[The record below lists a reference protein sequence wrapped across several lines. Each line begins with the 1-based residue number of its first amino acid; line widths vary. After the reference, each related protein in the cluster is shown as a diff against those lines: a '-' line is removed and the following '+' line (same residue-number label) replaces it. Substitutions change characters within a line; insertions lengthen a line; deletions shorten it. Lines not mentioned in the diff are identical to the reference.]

1 MAIHNTTIHSRA
13 LVVKCKKH
21 STNRS
26 VAAVLYGGLGDAMKT
41 EGSEEE
47 RPYRGPA
54 VEDNVESLEEANDG
68 DDGSAGTG
76 VTR

>member
-1 MAIHNTTIHSRA
+1 MQETFNKQVSGGRI
-13 LVVKCKKH
+13 V
-21 STNRS
+21 
-26 VAAVLYGGLGDAMKT
+26 GGLGDAMKT

-47 RPYRGPA
+47 RPYRSPA

>member
-1 MAIHNTTIHSRA
+1 MH
-13 LVVKCKKH
+13 
-21 STNRS
+21 
-26 VAAVLYGGLGDAMKT
+26 GGLGDAMKT

-47 RPYRGPA
+47 RPYRSPA